1 MILRKIKRLV
11 NMKSFIKFVFLGLFL
26 FAVLWGVKFAIAQ
39 EASDEEQSVFQE
51 EQQEEEISPQGF
63 EEFDTEE
70 PGVVEE
76 SEVEAPSFP
85 TYSEGFKGVPSF
97 GAGNF
102 LAGWSLGYSA
112 LMIIFYAYF
121 AICLQFLA
129 KKTNTLN
136 GWFAWIPIANIFLML
151 NIAQKPLWWIIL
163 FLIPLVNIVI
173 GIIIWMAISE
183 KRGKPAWYGI
193 LLIVPIVGIFI
204 PAYLAF
210 SK

>member
-1 MILRKIKRLV
+1 
-11 NMKSFIKFVFLGLFL
+11 MKNFIKFVFLGIFL

-39 EASDEEQSVFQE
+39 QTSDEEQSAFQE
-51 EQQEEEISPQGF
+51 ENVSPEEPAQL
-63 EEFDTEE
+63 DTEE

-76 SEVEAPSFP
+76 SEVETPSFP
-85 TYSEGFKGVPSF
+85 TYPEGFKGVPSF

-121 AICLQFLA
+121 SICLQILA

>member
-1 MILRKIKRLV
+1 ML
-11 NMKSFIKFVFLGLFL
+11 
-26 FAVLWGVKFAIAQ
+26 AVLGGVKLVIAQ
-39 EASDEEQSVFQE
+39 QTSDEEQPAFQE
-51 EQQEEEISPQGF
+51 ENVSPEELEQF
-63 EEFDTEE
+63 NAEE
-70 PGVVEE
+70 PGQLDVEE
-76 SEVEAPSFP
+76 SETVDEEPEVEAPSLP
-85 TYSEGFKGVPSF
+85 TYPEGFKGVPSF

-102 LAGWSLGYSA
+102 LAGWSLGYSV

-173 GIIIWMAISE
+173 GIIIWMAIS
-183 KRGKPAWYGI
+183 KRVGKPAWYGI